1 MHPDEHAAMQETGN
15 IQWNSVGT
23 HCVANPA
30 TPDAYRA
37 APKGDIYVDYE
48 VSTSVLCPHSEGTSI
63 IYGPNSLQARLPGRA
78 QPGDVPFRNMS
89 EPR

>member
-23 HCVANPA
+23 HRVTNPA

-48 VSTSVLCPHSEGTSI
+48 VPTSVLRPHSEGTSI